1 MMAAQA
7 GFAGAMKKQ
16 EQGEESPED
25 FAKISGRETV
35 GFVAVLLAASP
46 ALRAQRLARGGL
58 GGRARGI
65 RLGGDEEGEQ
75 TEGDDGG

>member
-1 MMAAQA
+1 MTTAQA
-7 GFAGAMKKQ
+7 GFAAATEEQ
-16 EQGEESPED
+16 ENRTKLAG
-25 FAKISGRETV
+25 FCATKSGREAV
-35 GFVAVLLAASP
+35 GLVAVLIAASP

-58 GGRARGI
+58 GGRTRGI